1 MQNLKKAI
9 KRFLKSKDIS
19 IDDFEA
25 FASEKGLDIPQ
36 MQPKDNGDRKQCA
49 REGCSFLRHT
59 KQGHEFCCNK
69 CKEGKD
75 GHGKGC

>member
-25 FASEKGLDIPQ
+25 FASEKGLDIP
-36 MQPKDNGDRKQCA
+36 
-49 REGCSFLRHT
+49 
-59 KQGHEFCCNK
+59 
-69 CKEGKD
+69 
-75 GHGKGC
+75 